1 MIRTL
6 LELLGNFYAS
16 NDLNNFEAIARNI
29 HSTVPG
35 DLVSLQFLGLAYYRT
50 GRIADAIRIFDK
62 ATHRKNATRA
72 HLTENPA
79 DEQPVDEPKAT
90 LSCLESSRNNP
101 DMAQVWFDLGTAL
114 QELGKHEQAIAA
126 FQTAIASRPQ
136 FTEAMLASGQ
146 AALAIGNLPL
156 AEDYFS
162 RLRTL
167 QPNNGK
173 AYLGL
178 GMVFRKQ
185 RDFATAHACLVRARL
200 LLSGPLGITSL
211 KSSRQS
217 G

>member
-16 NDLNNFEAIARNI
+16 NDLTNFEAIARNI
-29 HSTVPG
+29 HSAVPG

-62 ATHRKNATRA
+62 ATHRKKSARA
-72 HLTENPA
+72 HQTENPA
-79 DEQPVDEPKAT
+79 IEQPVKEHAVT
-90 LSCLESSRNNP
+90 HSCLESP
-101 DMAQVWFDLGTAL
+101 DLAQVWFDLGTAL
-114 QELGKHEQAIAA
+114 QELGKHGQAIAA
-126 FQTAIASRPQ
+126 FQTAIASRSP
-136 FTEAMLASGQ
+136 FPEAMLASGQ

-156 AEDYFS
+156 AEDFFS
-162 RLRTL
+162 RLRAL

-178 GMVFRKQ
+178 GMVFRKR
-185 RDFATAHACLVRARL
+185 RDFATAHACLVRARVL
-200 LLSGPLGITSL
+200 LNGPLGIASL
-211 KSSRQS
+211 KFSRHS